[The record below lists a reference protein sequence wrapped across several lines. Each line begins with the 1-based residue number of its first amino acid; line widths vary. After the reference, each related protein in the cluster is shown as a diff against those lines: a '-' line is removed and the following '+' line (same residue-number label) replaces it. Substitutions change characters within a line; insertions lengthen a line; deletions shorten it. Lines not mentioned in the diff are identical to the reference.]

1 MSIEN
6 QIQEILNV
14 FVEKIRTV
22 ERASIVKEI
31 QAFAGE
37 YGHEVTKDGATREVV
52 IVEQLVDFLGQPTY
66 PQ

>member
-1 MSIEN
+1 MSVEH
-6 QIQEILNV
+6 QIQQILNV

-52 IVEQLVDFLGQPTY
+52 IVEQLIDFLGQPTY